1 MEIIRRTCS
10 GRALAVV
17 YIGKDYPLNPV
28 VGSLWVDTGD
38 GQFKLKVYDGGE
50 WRVLLQS
57 GSSSYLDEV
66 DGGNL

>member
-1 MEIIRRTCS
+1 MEIIRRVCS
-10 GRALAVV
+10 GGALAVV
-17 YIGKDYPLNPV
+17 YIGENYPQNPV

-38 GQFKLKVYDGGE
+38 GQFILKVYDGND

-57 GSSSYLDEV
+57 RSSYLDKV